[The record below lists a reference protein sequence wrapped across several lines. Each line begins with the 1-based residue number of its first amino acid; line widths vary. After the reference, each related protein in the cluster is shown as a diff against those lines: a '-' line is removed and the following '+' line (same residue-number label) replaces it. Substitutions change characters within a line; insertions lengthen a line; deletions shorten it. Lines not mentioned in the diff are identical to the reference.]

1 MPNTVLILSVPGDK
15 HAFAV
20 SEALRLKGAQVFHW
34 YPADFPS
41 RSHETFRFVSGSC
54 DFSVRTGQEE
64 IRYLMP
70 SAIWYR
76 RVGSNSDFGSL
87 NSADHAFS
95 RAQRQAFR
103 EGSLQA
109 AFPHAFWVNPPAT
122 ARLADN
128 KLYQQSVALQVGMP
142 TPDTLFSNSPTEI
155 RRFIRDNGGR
165 IAFKSF
171 PAPAWQSAS
180 GVYSCHTVYLGESDL
195 VGDDLLSSTPGIFQ
209 AIVPKAYEVRLT
221 MLGSFP
227 LAVKILSQETK
238 AGKVDWR
245 LAYDEL
251 RMEPYE
257 VPKQLVSL
265 CSELMAKLSLV
276 FGCFDFI
283 VTPEGEHVFLEVNQ
297 QGQFLFLENYTGI
310 PFLDAFSEFL
320 IQGSRD
326 FRWPVASYSIRY
338 SDLSAQAQILAETS
352 LSEHA
357 VSPFPAVNE

>member
-1 MPNTVLILSVPGDK
+1 MP
-15 HAFAV
+15 
-20 SEALRLKGAQVFHW
+20 R
-34 YPADFPS
+34 
-41 RSHETFRFVSGSC
+41 
-54 DFSVRTGQEE
+54 
-64 IRYLMP
+64 
-70 SAIWYR
+70 AIWYR
-76 RVGSNSDFGSL
+76 RVGSNSDFGNL
-87 NSADHAFS
+87 KTADHAFS

-128 KLYQQSVALQVGMP
+128 KLYQQSVALEVGLP
-142 TPDTLFSNSPTEI
+142 TPDTLFSNSPSEI
-155 RRFIRDNGGR
+155 RRFIRDNGGQV
-165 IAFKSF
+165 AFKVF

-180 GVYSCHTVYLGESDL
+180 GLYGCHTVYLSESDL
-195 VGDDLLSSTPGIFQ
+195 VCDDLLSSTPGIFQ

-221 MLGSFP
+221 MLGSLP
-227 LAVKILSQETK
+227 IAVKILSQETE

-251 RMEPYE
+251 RMEPCE
-257 VPKQLVSL
+257 VPERLVGL
-265 CSELMAKLSLV
+265 CSTLMEKLCLV

-283 VTPEGEHVFLEVNQ
+283 VTPEGEYIFLEVNQ
-297 QGQFLFLENYTGI
+297 QGQFLFLENCTGL

-326 FRWPVASYSIRY
+326 FRWPVGNSKIRY
-338 SDLSAQAQILAETS
+338 SDLSAQAEILAEAS

-357 VSPFPAVNE
+357 VPPFPAVNE